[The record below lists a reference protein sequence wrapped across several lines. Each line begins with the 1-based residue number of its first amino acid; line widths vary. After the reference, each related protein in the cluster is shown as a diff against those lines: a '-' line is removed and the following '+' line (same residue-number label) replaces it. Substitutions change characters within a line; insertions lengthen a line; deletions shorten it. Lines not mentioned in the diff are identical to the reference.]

1 MGSDKWILTMADLS
15 VATALIMTKA
25 HTLEQMARSALS
37 NSTHTSKYGILQD
50 LNRKAT
56 TWRSS
61 IWYFY
66 PLGDDGMMQE
76 KTHESSNFLEFR
88 RNYLGL
94 RHRHGKFIPG
104 PGSSW
109 TERIFCIVI
118 HAGLRRIFCFP

>member
-1 MGSDKWILTMADLS
+1 MVSDRWILTMADLS

-61 IWYFY
+61 VLYFY
-66 PLGDDGMMQE
+66 PLEDDGMMQE
-76 KTHESSNFLEFR
+76 KTHGSGNFFGVQAQLF
-88 RNYLGL
+88 GT
-94 RHRHGKFIPG
+94 K
-104 PGSSW
+104 
-109 TERIFCIVI
+109 T
-118 HAGLRRIFCFP
+118 